1 MTEDTSTASDPN
13 VTGVLD
19 INEKGFGFLRK
30 AKNNYLAGD
39 DDVFVAPDMIRQNKL
54 VAGLTLEG
62 PAKWTDNAKAR
73 SRSAQLRDLI
83 SVNGE
88 PPSVFAACKPFT
100 ELTSTDPTEILT
112 LESPSNNHQQQTD

>member
-62 PAKWTDNAKAR
+62 SREMDRQCQGQKPLCAVKR
-73 SRSAQLRDLI
+73 SDL
-83 SVNGE
+83 SQWRTTQR
-88 PPSVFAACKPFT
+88 FRR
-100 ELTSTDPTEILT
+100 L
-112 LESPSNNHQQQTD
+112 QTVY